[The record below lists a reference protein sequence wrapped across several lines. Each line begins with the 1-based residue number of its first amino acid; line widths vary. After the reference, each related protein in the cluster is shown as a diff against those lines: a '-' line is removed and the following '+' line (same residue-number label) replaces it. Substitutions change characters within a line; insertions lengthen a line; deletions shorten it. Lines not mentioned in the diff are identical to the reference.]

1 MYHIFEIRL
10 FFLINFKK
18 IYHYRTHR
26 SLKSVKQYG
35 LTHFV
40 SGWFLVFFCFFFNS
54 FLLLQDMEKNIFKTL
69 TATLSSS
76 YLHPLPHLTSTLSPS
91 HRHPLLILP
100 PPIWWWSVPFTL
112 HAEHFPIQGRGSFL
126 IQKQFLKRF
135 VEIFCSLWDLYWE
148 DMVPKHIPPHTTFTY
163 RKWLMVPIFHK
174 IICKH
179 IPQKGKSLYVLPKGK
194 FICMLKGKFC
204 VASFWF
210 LPNVILFVFFSFTPA
225 LKVLVSAKISIFFPE
240 MYAHR
245 GKKVQLLV
253 FWDRPRNGRHLV
265 NYRHCLR
272 GLPNRH

>member
-163 RKWLMVPIFHK
+163 RKWLMSFKVCADVQILILLQYEDNFRYLQSTTCPCGH
-174 IICKH
+174 
-179 IPQKGKSLYVLPKGK
+179 LYLAVTGIKRPH
-194 FICMLKGKFC
+194 F
-204 VASFWF
+204 SS
-210 LPNVILFVFFSFTPA
+210 PVI
-225 LKVLVSAKISIFFPE
+225 
-240 MYAHR
+240 
-245 GKKVQLLV
+245 Q
-253 FWDRPRNGRHLV
+253 
-265 NYRHCLR
+265 
-272 GLPNRH
+272 